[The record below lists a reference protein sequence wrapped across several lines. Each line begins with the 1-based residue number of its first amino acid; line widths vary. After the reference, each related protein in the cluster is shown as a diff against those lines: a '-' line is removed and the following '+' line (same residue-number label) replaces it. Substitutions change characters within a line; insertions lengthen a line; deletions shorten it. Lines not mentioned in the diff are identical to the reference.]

1 MNKNSGISQANLRTK
16 NMLESK
22 KDLKDHKYGAA
33 HRRMREA
40 KKGLLMT
47 KEKFKNETPDE
58 WQNRVGQVWDEFG
71 LDDKLERCKYL
82 RHNGRSNNGKCNKK
96 NDQNRRVPGYRKMK
110 QNDFE
115 KDRKKMEYRISR
127 QDATFD

>member
-40 KKGLLMT
+40 KKGMLQT
-47 KEKFKNETPDE
+47 KEEFNNESAVE
-58 WQNRVGQVWDEFG
+58 WHARVDQVWEEFN
-71 LDDKLERCKYL
+71 LDDKVECCRYM
-82 RHNGRSNNGKCNKK
+82 RHNGYSNHGRCCKK
-96 NDQNRRVPGYRKMK
+96 RDQARRVPGYRKMK
-110 QNDFE
+110 QNKFE

-127 QDATFD
+127 QDATFA

>member
-1 MNKNSGISQANLRTK
+1 
-16 NMLESK
+16 MLESK

-40 KKGLLMT
+40 KKGMLQT
-47 KEKFKNETPDE
+47 KEEVQNESCFE
-58 WQNRVGQVWDEFG
+58 WHARVDKVWEEFN
-71 LDDKLERCKYL
+71 LDDKVEHCRYW
-82 RHNGRSNNGKCNKK
+82 RHNGRSNHGKCNKK